1 MHVLL
6 ITPYY
11 APDLGPSA
19 PLLTM
24 LSEDLV
30 ASGHQVTVLTSVP
43 HFPTGQVASEYRG
56 RAWRWEILNGVRI
69 CRVWVPSGN
78 RANLR
83 HRLLTFVVYQVLASL
98 VGLRLTYD
106 VALVINPAIETGLP
120 FALLVWLRR
129 KPCIYGVWD
138 LYPEVGVQLGVFRSS
153 IVIALVRS
161 LEDFCLQRAAL
172 VQALSDGFLPNLQA
186 RKGSPANLLVIPP
199 WLDTG
204 FIQPLPRRN
213 AFSKEFSLDDYFTI
227 LYAGNLGLSQG
238 LGNVLSAAH
247 LLAAHS
253 EIRFVFVGD
262 GAQRK
267 ELVAQ
272 SRQLRLTNVQF
283 IPFQPRERLPEVLAT
298 ADLSLI
304 SLQAGIGN
312 GSLPSKSFPIL
323 ASGRPVLAIVDQD
336 SSIYNL
342 IQQSDAGVTV
352 APSDPQGL
360 VNSVLTLLEDPERRQ
375 QMGQAGRD
383 YVVQHHSREMA
394 THEFVTAFESICS

>member
-24 LSEDLV
+24 LSEDLA

-43 HFPTGQVASEYRG
+43 HFPTGQVASEHRG
-56 RAWRWEILNGVRI
+56 RAWRWEIINGVRI
-69 CRVWVPSGN
+69 CRVWIPSGN

-83 HRLLTFVVYQVLASL
+83 HRMLTFVVYQVLASL

-138 LYPEVGVQLGVFRSS
+138 LYPEVGVQLGVFRNS
-153 IVIALVRS
+153 IVIGLVRA
-161 LEDFCLQRAAL
+161 LEDFCLRRATI
-172 VQALSDGFLPNLQA
+172 VQALSDGFLPNLKA
-186 RKGSPANLLVIPP
+186 RKGSSANLLVIPP

-204 FIQPLPRRN
+204 FIQPLRRGN
-213 AFSKEFSLDDYFTI
+213 AFSKEFGLDDYFTV

-247 LLAAHS
+247 LLAAHP

-262 GAQRK
+262 GARRE

-283 IPFQPRERLPEVLAT
+283 IPFQPRERLSEVLAS

-304 SLQAGIGN
+304 SLRPGIGN
-312 GSLPSKSFPIL
+312 GSLPSKIFPIL
-323 ASGRPVLAIVDQD
+323 ASGRAVLAIVDRD

-342 IQQSDAGVTV
+342 IQQSHGGVTV
-352 APSDPQGL
+352 TPSNPEGL
-360 VNSVLTLLEDPERRQ
+360 ANSILALSGDPEKRRK
-375 QMGQAGRD
+375 MGQEGRD
-383 YVVQHHSREMA
+383 YVVQHHSRGMA
-394 THEFVTAFESICS
+394 AHEFGAALQSICR